1 MESAPACDRY
11 EYLKLLDEAD
21 KKYRANLQSYDDYKP
36 GDPVTKTEDASG
48 LDPAEI
54 AKKVGAA
61 RKYLS
66 DNKKKLAELKDT
78 DAGKFT
84 ALLQKVQQRYDFLIA
99 TGNVVD
105 ETQAAELAAVGVII
119 STDEKG

>member
-1 MESAPACDRY
+1 M
-11 EYLKLLDEAD
+11 
-21 KKYRANLQSYDDYKP
+21 
-36 GDPVTKTEDASG
+36 
-48 LDPAEI
+48 
-54 AKKVGAA
+54 GAA

-66 DNKKKLAELKDT
+66 DNKKKLSELKDT

-105 ETQAAELAAVGVII
+105 ETQAAELAAVGVTI

>member
-1 MESAPACDRY
+1 M
-11 EYLKLLDEAD
+11 
-21 KKYRANLQSYDDYKP
+21 
-36 GDPVTKTEDASG
+36 
-48 LDPAEI
+48 
-54 AKKVGAA
+54 
-61 RKYLS
+61 
-66 DNKKKLAELKDT
+66 KDT

>member
-1 MESAPACDRY
+1 MSVTLSQLY
-11 EYLKLLDEAD
+11 
-21 KKYRANLQSYDDYKP
+21 KK
-36 GDPVTKTEDASG
+36 E
-48 LDPAEI
+48 
-54 AKKVGAA
+54 GAA